1 MPGDEDDWISPT
13 ALSYRSSELEW
24 MMRVVALIPAA
35 GRGRR
40 MGSQKT
46 KAFLPLGGIPLLSR
60 TLQKFEA
67 CSQVDEILPL
77 VPAGDV
83 PLWSEEILHR
93 SGLKKV
99 SRILPGGPERQ
110 DSVYG
115 GLKAIEGQPDVVIIH
130 DGVRPFVSPELIERT
145 LLATRRHQA
154 VVVALPAGDTI
165 KEISGEGEVL
175 KTLDRSRLWIIQT
188 PQSFEFGL
196 IIKAHEMAREEGFYG
211 TDDAALVERLGIPV
225 KVIEGSRFNFKI
237 TTPEDLILGEA
248 LLKHLK
254 EISCQQSAGG
264 G

>member
-1 MPGDEDDWISPT
+1 
-13 ALSYRSSELEW
+13 
-24 MMRVVALIPAA
+24 MRVVALIPAA

-40 MGSQKT
+40 MGSQKA
-46 KAFLPLGGIPLLSR
+46 KAFLPLGGIPLLTL

-67 CSQVDEILPL
+67 CPQVDEILPL
-77 VPAGDV
+77 VPARDA
-83 PLWSEEILHR
+83 PLWSEEILCR

-115 GLKAIEGQPDVVIIH
+115 GLKAIEGQADFVIIH

-145 LLATRRHQA
+145 LLATRRHKA

-165 KEISGEGEVL
+165 KKISAEGEVL
-175 KTLDRSRLWIIQT
+175 ETLDRSRLWIIQT
-188 PQSFEFGL
+188 PQSFELGL

-211 TDDAALVERLGIPV
+211 TDDAVLVERLGIPV
-225 KVIEGSRFNFKI
+225 RVIEGSRFNFKI

-248 LLKHLK
+248 LLKHWN
-254 EISCQQSAGG
+254 EISCQRSAGG